1 MKGYTLIVT
10 TDPSAQHLF
19 APKGGSRQIIKT
31 KQGNF
36 LISDQRSI
44 EEDDRSFQERLK
56 LIIKKKNPVVG
67 ESRRYEIADL

>member
-1 MKGYTLIVT
+1 MVT

-36 LISDQRSI
+36 LISNQRPS
-44 EEDDRSFQERLK
+44 EEDDHSFQERLK
-56 LIIKKKNPVVG
+56 LIIMK
-67 ESRRYEIADL
+67 

>member
-1 MKGYTLIVT
+1 MKGYTLMVT

-36 LISDQRSI
+36 LIFNQRPS
-44 EEDDRSFQERLK
+44 EEDDHSFQERLK
-56 LIIKKKNPVVG
+56 LIIMK
-67 ESRRYEIADL
+67 